1 MKIFSIV
8 MTVMMALMTF
18 WWQKTLRPMIAM
30 WRVFHV
36 PTADQEVMMH
46 DLQGVSVDLLTRGL
60 QAAKVESA
68 SQKERKRV
76 LLLGKDPQSKYCK
89 LHNALTNKTVCT
101 HECYYILCY
110 FN

>member
-1 MKIFSIV
+1 

-18 WWQKTLRPMIAM
+18 WWQKTMRPMTAM

-68 SQKERKRV
+68 AHRERDRVV
-76 LLLGKDPQSKYCK
+76 LLLGKDPPCKYCK
-89 LHNALTNKTVCT
+89 LHNALTNKIVCT
-101 HECYYILCY
+101 HECYYILYC